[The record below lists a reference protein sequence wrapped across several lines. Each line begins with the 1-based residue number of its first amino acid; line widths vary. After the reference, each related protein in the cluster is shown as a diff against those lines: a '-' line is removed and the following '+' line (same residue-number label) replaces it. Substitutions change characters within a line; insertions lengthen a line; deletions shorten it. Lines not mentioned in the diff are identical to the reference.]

1 MTRDTEVAAQ
11 YQQIAD
17 WFDTVRN
24 KTLVEKKYL
33 EHVLTLAKPDGKL
46 LDLGCGSAEPMAAF
60 FIANGFTVTGI
71 DIAPRMIELAQ
82 SRFPAHDWQVG
93 DIRKT
98 ALAGKYDVILAWDS
112 FFHLTRD
119 DQRAMFATFAA
130 HAADGAVL
138 MFNTGAEDGE
148 AYGSMKGHDIHH
160 ASLSVDEYK
169 TLLENNGFTVI
180 VLNLTDKDC
189 GGRTVW
195 LAQNNRKEF

>member
-1 MTRDTEVAAQ
+1 MTRHTEVAAQ

-17 WFDTVRN
+17 WFDGARN

-33 EHVLTLAKPDGKL
+33 DHVLKRAKPRGRL

-60 FIANGFTVTGI
+60 FIANGFRVTGI

-82 SRFPAHDWQVG
+82 SRFPGHDWQVG
-93 DIRKT
+93 DIRN
-98 ALAGKYDVILAWDS
+98 ADLGEKYDVILGWDS

-119 DQRAMFATFAA
+119 DQRAMFSRFGQYAA
-130 HAADGAVL
+130 AGAL
-138 MFNTGAEDGE
+138 LLFNTGTEDGE
-148 AYGSMKGHDIHH
+148 AYSVMEGQDIHH

-169 TLLENNGFTVI
+169 TLLENNGFSVI
-180 VLNLTDKDC
+180 VLEITDKDC

-195 LAQNNRKEF
+195 LAQNNRKE

>member
-1 MTRDTEVAAQ
+1 MSRNTEVAAQ

-17 WFDTVRN
+17 WFDNARN

-33 EHVLTLAKPDGKL
+33 DHVLTFAKPEGKL

-60 FIANGFTVTGI
+60 FIGHGFQVTGI

-82 SRFPAHDWQVG
+82 SRFPDHDWQVG

-98 ALAGKYDVILAWDS
+98 GLSGKYDVILSWDS

-119 DQRAMFATFAA
+119 DQRAMFVSFAQ
-130 HAADGAVL
+130 HAAAGAVL
-138 MFNTGAEDGE
+138 LFNTGTEDGE
-148 AYGSMKGHDIHH
+148 SYGNMEGHDIHH
-160 ASLSVDEYK
+160 ASLSVAEYK
-169 TLLENNGFTVI
+169 TLLENNGFSVI
-180 VLNLTDKDC
+180 VLNQTDKDC

-195 LAQNNRKEF
+195 LAQNNRKEL